1 MLNGLGILEK
11 TYTEVLDLVENLI
24 VEGKVVAGDDIDAG
38 LLLDIPVLKTKSLG
52 LAQELSLRE
61 LAAPVCFS
69 RLLQVTVD
77 SHARET
83 EDRSVM
89 NTMVSSLKLC

>member
-1 MLNGLGILEK
+1 
-11 TYTEVLDLVENLI
+11 
-24 VEGKVVAGDDIDAG
+24 
-38 LLLDIPVLKTKSLG
+38 
-52 LAQELSLRE
+52 LRE